1 MSAPRLILGPVEVVR
16 AAGCTCKEETL
27 ARDLD
32 LTHVAVILDCATCGD
47 SRIALLGELP
57 EVIDK
62 LIDVYAATMDPE
74 LVPAAAERPGDEPA
88 ATGDAVDLF
97 GQWLARQRPGTI
109 RTPPRPPRE
118 ARGAQQG
125 RG

>member
-1 MSAPRLILGPVEVVR
+1 MSASRLILGPVDVVR
-16 AAGCTCKEETL
+16 ASGCTCKEETL

-32 LTHVAVILDCATCGD
+32 LTHVAVILRCATCGE

-62 LIDVYAATMDPE
+62 LIDVYTAAMDPR
-74 LVPAAAERPGDEPA
+74 LVPAAAGRPGDEPA
-88 ATGDAVDLF
+88 AVDAVDLF
-97 GQWLARQRPGTI
+97 GQWLAQQRPGTI

-118 ARGAQQG
+118 AQQRRG
-125 RG
+125 